1 MAQEVKHLKTSLET
15 TDDCEDEDNKQIY
28 AKNSLD
34 RFGDDLYEVLLTYLS
49 LEDRFRCECVSK
61 QFQRTVF
68 VSVVDI
74 TLSDEFIQR
83 LMNAK
88 RSYVQM
94 LATIAI
100 NVHSFHNITDFTND
114 TLFGNNLHKLVL
126 NFHSDPFNHFWS
138 AFVAHNQSLQCL
150 VLKSCYFE
158 NTIFMTEMC
167 GQLSRLTQLRELSL
181 GLVFGELDDQKSAV
195 VNQSLRTI
203 GVNCKQLQRLS
214 LRLQSST
221 NISLNSLRVYR
232 RLKRLHLSAFAAID
246 DQLLDPLSDCKRL
259 THLGLDLP
267 RMTANVLKDLHIKC
281 PRLQYLLISNFHNNT
296 ECLSHISRLPALQML
311 VIDFEEWES
320 YDFSDNDFWDL
331 LSKNM
336 AQQMKRNKTS
346 LETTDDG
353 NEDYIQHPMIYAKNS
368 MDRFGD
374 DLCAL
379 IVSYLSLEDRFR
391 YECVSKQFQRT
402 VFGSVVDITLNVR
415 FIWRLLNAKRSDV
428 QMLATI
434 AIKCPKI
441 ETIDCRRIDTEYESR
456 IPEMLYLFRDY
467 CRHLGEIYCDLWEN
481 NDQSM
486 RSLAPLITRI
496 GGNVRALPDRQWL
509 TLFYR
514 LSHLRVDS
522 IDKVF
527 DKSNGKLLAKNL
539 RNFVLLS
546 HSQHYNHRWPAFVAA
561 NQSLQSLAVK
571 SCHFVSKQSVREMCG
586 QLSRLTQLR
595 ELTLGLTLRLTDGN
609 NISVLNVFLR
619 KIAANCKQLQRLSL
633 EWSSMPNEPLFTLDS
648 LRVFRQMKRF
658 RLQTDADIDD
668 HLLEPLTHCKTLTHL
683 ELHLKRMT
691 PNVLTDLH
699 QYCSQL
705 QYLYIDDMNSI
716 IDTEC
721 LDHISRLPAL
731 QKFVIKR
738 RRKTTFSDNTVQKFL
753 AKSPKLVSIKIV

>member
-1 MAQEVKHLKTSLET
+1 MTSLET
-15 TDDCEDEDNKQIY
+15 IDDCKDEDRQQSKIY
-28 AKNSLD
+28 AKNSMD
-34 RFGDDLYEVLLTYLS
+34 RFGDDLYEVLLSYLS

-61 QFQRTVF
+61 RFQRTVF
-68 VSVVDI
+68 GSVVDI
-74 TLSDEFIQR
+74 TLSDRFIQIF
-83 LMNAK
+83 LNAK
-88 RSYVQM
+88 RSDVQM

-100 NVHSFHNITDFTND
+100 KIQSFHYLTDYTND
-114 TLFGNNLHKLVL
+114 TLFGNNLHTFVLRSHLV
-126 NFHSDPFNHFWS
+126 SFNHRWS
-138 AFVAHNQSLQCL
+138 AFVSQNQSLQCL
-150 VLKSCYFE
+150 VLKAYYFT
-158 NTIFMTEMC
+158 NPIPVTEMC
-167 GQLSRLTQLRELSL
+167 GQLSRLSQLRELKL
-181 GLVFGELDDQKSAV
+181 GLVSQELLDGQMSAT
-195 VNQSLRTI
+195 VNQCLRTI
-203 GVNCKQLQRLS
+203 GVNCKRLKRLS
-214 LRLQSST
+214 LQLNSPTTAVLQL
-221 NISLNSLRVYR
+221 SLDSLRVYR
-232 RLKRLHLSAFAAID
+232 RLKRLHITANVAID
-246 DQLLDPLSDCKRL
+246 DQLLDPLRHCKRL
-259 THLGLDLP
+259 THLELCLW
-267 RMTANVLKDLHIKC
+267 RMKPNVLKDMHIKC
-281 PRLQYLLISNFHNNT
+281 PRLQCLLI
-296 ECLSHISRLPALQML
+296 
-311 VIDFEEWES
+311 D
-320 YDFSDNDFWDL
+320 
-331 LSKNM
+331 M
-336 AQQMKRNKTS
+336 AQHMKRLKTS
-346 LETTDDG
+346 LETTDDS
-353 NEDYIQHPMIYAKNS
+353 NRDHIQHPMIYAKNS

-415 FIWRLLNAKRSDV
+415 FIWRLMNAKRSDV

-441 ETIDCRRIDTEYESR
+441 ETIDCRGIMTANESF

-467 CRHLGEIYCDLWEN
+467 CRHLREIYCDLWEN

-539 RNFVLLS
+539 RNFVLLT
-546 HSQHYNHRWPAFVAA
+546 HSQYYNHRWPAFVAA
-561 NQSLQSLAVK
+561 NQCLQSLAVK

-633 EWSSMPNEPLFTLDS
+633 EWSSLPNEPLFTLDS

-658 RLQTDADIDD
+658 RLKTNAAIDD

-683 ELHLKRMT
+683 ELDLQRMT

-699 QYCSQL
+699 QYCPQL
-705 QYLYIDDMNSI
+705 QYLYIHDMNSI

-721 LDHISRLPAL
+721 LDQISRLPAL
-731 QKFVIKR
+731 RKFVIKR

-753 AKSPKLVSIKIV
+753 SRSPKLVSIKIM